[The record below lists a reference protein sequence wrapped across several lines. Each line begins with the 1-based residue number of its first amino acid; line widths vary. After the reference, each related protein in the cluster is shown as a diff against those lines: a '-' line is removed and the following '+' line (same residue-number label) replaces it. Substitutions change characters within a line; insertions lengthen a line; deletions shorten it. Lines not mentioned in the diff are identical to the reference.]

1 MSEATGLIPPWLLF
15 LPQLPAKPAYA
26 RVKVWRRLAEIG
38 AVAVK
43 NAVHVLPNGAQ
54 SREDFEWLLREVEA
68 AGGEA
73 AICEANLLNGLSD
86 EDVRMSFNAARDQD
100 YERIAA
106 EIRDAQNRADFGK
119 PRGADDRAELTG
131 RLKRWRRQ
139 FADLTAIDFFAA
151 PARRAAETLIAQM
164 EADMSDAQTITKPS
178 PNLALA
184 ALRGRT
190 WVTRQGI
197 KVDRIACAW
206 LIRRF
211 IDPEARFKFVSGQ
224 GYAPGPDEL
233 RFDMFEA
240 EFTHEGD
247 RCSFEVLLARAG
259 LADPALGSIAE
270 IVHDVDLKDGKFGR
284 AEASGIS
291 SLIDGI
297 AVSTAEDERR
307 LSRGSDLFDGL
318 YANFSRAPA

>member
-1 MSEATGLIPPWLLF
+1 MSDATGLIPPWLLF

-43 NAVHVLPNGAQ
+43 NAVHALPNSAQ

-86 EDVRMSFNAARDQD
+86 EDVRASFNAARDQD
-100 YERIAA
+100 YERLAA
-106 EIRDAQNRADFGK
+106 EIRDAQNRIDFGK
-119 PRGADDRAELTG
+119 PLGADDRAELTG

-139 FADLTAIDFFAA
+139 FAELAAIDFFGA
-151 PARRAAETLIAQM
+151 PARGVAETLIAKM
-164 EADMSDAQTITKPS
+164 EAHMSDRETIVVRA
-178 PNLALA
+178 PNLALD

-197 KVDRIACAW
+197 KVDRMACAW

-211 IDPEARFKFVSGQ
+211 VDPDARFKFVHGQ
-224 GYAPGPDEL
+224 GYAPRDGEL

-240 EFTHEGD
+240 EFTHEAD
-247 RCSFEVLLARAG
+247 RCSFEVLLARVG
-259 LADPALGSIAE
+259 LADGALHQIAE
-270 IVHDVDLKDGKFGR
+270 IVHDIDLKDGKFGR
-284 AEASGIS
+284 PEAPGIS

-297 AVSTAEDERR
+297 AASTVEDERR
-307 LSRGSDLFDGL
+307 MSRGGDLFDGL